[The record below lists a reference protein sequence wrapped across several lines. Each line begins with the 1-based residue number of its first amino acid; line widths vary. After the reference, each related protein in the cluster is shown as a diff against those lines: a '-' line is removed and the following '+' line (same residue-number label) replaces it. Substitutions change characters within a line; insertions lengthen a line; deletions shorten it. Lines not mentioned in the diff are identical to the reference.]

1 MNKQDYEWIR
11 QSRHI
16 ILEQCQ
22 DLSETEFTQEH
33 SFALNNVKET
43 LIHMTKCYRN
53 WIGSYLLGNET
64 VGDYPADEVAR
75 MTLKDIEDLFA
86 LVDGYVYEALDK
98 FADSM
103 DELVV
108 SASAF
113 KQQPVIQKTPH
124 HLLLHAFTHEFHHK
138 GQVTAM
144 LHLMGHTPK
153 NTNMVLFDSK
163 ATTIK

>member
-22 DLSETEFTQEH
+22 DLSEAQLGQAH
-33 SFALNNVKET
+33 SFALNSVKET
-43 LIHMTKCYRN
+43 LIHITKCYRN

-75 MTLKDIEDLFA
+75 MKLKDIEDLFA
-86 LVDGYVYEALDK
+86 LVDNYVYGALDK

-103 DELVV
+103 DELVG
-108 SASAF
+108 SASSF
-113 KQQPVIQKTPH
+113 KQQPQILKTPH

-144 LHLMGHTPK
+144 FHLMGHKPK

-163 ATTIK
+163 AMN

>member
-16 ILEQCQ
+16 ILEQCR
-22 DLSETEFTQEH
+22 DLTEAELTQEH
-33 SFALNNVKET
+33 SFALNSVKET

-64 VGDYPADEVAR
+64 VGDYSLDELAR
-75 MTLKDIEDLFA
+75 MTLKDVENLFA
-86 LVDGYVYEALDK
+86 LVDDYVYEALDK
-98 FADSM
+98 FAHSM

-108 SASAF
+108 SASPF
-113 KQQPVIQKTPH
+113 KPAIQKTPH

-163 ATTIK
+163 PQTRQ